1 MIKRELKHGKRVYSM
16 EYHFMKSAKGAF
28 ICLNF
33 NAFSK
38 FLCHVILL
46 QITSVFYFSHSHQY
60 LSVGKN
66 SYWDDDTHSMQLS
79 FGVDEFL
86 VFFCFALYKHRPS
99 YDSVGFI
106 YYYFNHFCVF
116 LAFSP

>member
-1 MIKRELKHGKRVYSM
+1 MKKGADCVPPFENLYMIKRELKHGKRVYSM
-16 EYHFMKSAKGAF
+16 EYHFMKSAK
-28 ICLNF
+28 
-33 NAFSK
+33 
-38 FLCHVILL
+38 
-46 QITSVFYFSHSHQY
+46 
-60 LSVGKN
+60 GKN

>member
-1 MIKRELKHGKRVYSM
+1 
-16 EYHFMKSAKGAF
+16 MKSAKGEC
-28 ICLNF
+28 IYLNS

-38 FLCHVILL
+38 FLCHIILL
-46 QITSVFYFSHSHQY
+46 QITSVLYFSHNHQY

-86 VFFCFALYKHRPS
+86 V
-99 YDSVGFI
+99 
-106 YYYFNHFCVF
+106 
-116 LAFSP
+116 